1 MFAILHVLAM
11 FVADMFKSRCQLEA
25 ENLFVGHQLNIA
37 LRRAGLRSTT
47 MLRGAEAGPANTTDL
62 MTLSLLKTLNVGETP
77 GFIWFLEF

>member
-25 ENLFVGHQLNIA
+25 ENLFVRQQLNIA

-47 MLRGAEAGPANTTDL
+47 MLGGAEAGPANTTDL
-62 MTLSLLKTLNVGETP
+62 MTLSLIKTLNVRETP
-77 GFIWFLEF
+77 GFIWLPEY